1 MLLARDR
8 IAEQS
13 LGAKIGL
20 TLAAA
25 ALIALGAKVQ
35 VPFWPVPMTLQ
46 TLAVLVIAA
55 GLGPRLG
62 LAAMGAYM
70 AAGLAGLPVFAGSPE
85 RGLGLAYLAGPTTGF
100 LIGMALSMIVTGA
113 LAQGRGLGMRA
124 VAMLAGTVAIY
135 VPGLIWLS
143 GFVPSDRLLAGGVAP
158 FILGDMVKIALGALA
173 LQAVTRRGCTRPPND
188 RDGAPCGPR
197 FAW

>member
-135 VPGLIWLS
+135 VPGLTWLS
-143 GFVPSDRLLAGGVAP
+143 AFVPADRLLAVGVAP

-173 LQAVTRRGCTRPPND
+173 LQAVTRRG
-188 RDGAPCGPR
+188 
-197 FAW
+197 

>member
-25 ALIALGAKVQ
+25 ALIALGAMVQ

-143 GFVPSDRLLAGGVAP
+143 AFVPADRLLAVGVAP

-173 LQAVTRRGCTRPPND
+173 LQAVTRRG
-188 RDGAPCGPR
+188 
-197 FAW
+197 

>member
-1 MLLARDR
+1 MQLAKG
-8 IAEQS
+8 IAAPNS
-13 LGAKIGL
+13 LTGKVTI

-25 ALIALGAKVQ
+25 ILIAIGAKIQ

-46 TLAVLVIAA
+46 TLAVLIIGAA
-55 GLGPRLG
+55 LGPRLG

-85 RGLGLAYLAGPTTGF
+85 RGVGLAYLAGPTTGF
-100 LIGMALSMIVTGA
+100 LIGMALSMLVTGA

-124 VAMLAGTVAIY
+124 LAMGLGTVAIY

-143 GFVPSDRLLAGGVAP
+143 AFVPADKLIAVGVMP
-158 FILGDMVKIALGALA
+158 FLLGDIVKIGVGAMLLEA
-173 LQAVTRRGCTRPPND
+173 ANRLRR
-188 RDGAPCGPR
+188 
-197 FAW
+197 

>member
-143 GFVPSDRLLAGGVAP
+143 AFVPADRLLAVGVAP

-173 LQAVTRRGCTRPPND
+173 LQSVTRRG
-188 RDGAPCGPR
+188 
-197 FAW
+197 

>member
-143 GFVPSDRLLAGGVAP
+143 AFVPADRLLAVGVAP

-173 LQAVTRRGCTRPPND
+173 LQGVTRRG
-188 RDGAPCGPR
+188 
-197 FAW
+197 

>member
-100 LIGMALSMIVTGA
+100 LIGMALAMVVTGW
-113 LAQGRGLGMRA
+113 LAARGGMAMRA

-143 GFVPSDRLLAGGVAP
+143 AFVPADRLLAVGVAP
-158 FILGDMVKIALGALA
+158 FILGDMVKIALGALT
-173 LQAVTRRGCTRPPND
+173 LQAVTRRG
-188 RDGAPCGPR
+188 
-197 FAW
+197 

>member
-113 LAQGRGLGMRA
+113 LAQGRDLGMRA

-143 GFVPSDRLLAGGVAP
+143 AFVPADRLLAVGVAP
-158 FILGDMVKIALGALA
+158 FILGDMVKIALGALT
-173 LQAVTRRGCTRPPND
+173 LQAVTRRG
-188 RDGAPCGPR
+188 
-197 FAW
+197 

>member
-113 LAQGRGLGMRA
+113 LAQGRGLGMQA

-143 GFVPSDRLLAGGVAP
+143 AFVPADRLLAVGVAP

-173 LQAVTRRGCTRPPND
+173 LQAVTRRG
-188 RDGAPCGPR
+188 
-197 FAW
+197 

>member
-1 MLLARDR
+1 MQLSRNHAAGNSLAM
-8 IAEQS
+8 
-13 LGAKIGL
+13 KTGL

-25 ALIALGAKVQ
+25 AMIALGAKAQ

-85 RGLGLAYLAGPTTGF
+85 RGIGLAYLAGPTTGF
-100 LIGMALSMIVTGA
+100 LIGMALAMVITGW
-113 LAQGRGLGMRA
+113 LSQGRGLGMRA
-124 VAMLAGTVAIY
+124 LAMLAGTVAIY

-143 GFVPSDRLLAGGVAP
+143 AFVPADRLLAVGVAP

-173 LQAVTRRGCTRPPND
+173 LQAFARR
-188 RDGAPCGPR
+188 
-197 FAW
+197 

>member
-143 GFVPSDRLLAGGVAP
+143 AFVPADRLLAVGVAP

-173 LQAVTRRGCTRPPND
+173 LQAVTSRG
-188 RDGAPCGPR
+188 
-197 FAW
+197 

>member
-1 MLLARDR
+1 MQIARNR
-8 IAEQS
+8 IAADT
-13 LGAKIGL
+13 LAGKTAL

-100 LIGMALSMIVTGA
+100 LIGMALAMVVTGA
-113 LAQGRGLGMRA
+113 LARGRGLGMGA
-124 VAMLAGTVAIY
+124 LAMIAGTVAIY
-135 VPGLIWLS
+135 VPGVLWLS
-143 GFVPSDRLLAGGVAP
+143 AFVPADQLLAVGVAP
-158 FILGDMVKIALGALA
+158 FLLGDIVKIVLGTLA
-173 LQAVTRRGCTRPPND
+173 LQALRR
-188 RDGAPCGPR
+188 
-197 FAW
+197 

>member
-70 AAGLAGLPVFAGSPE
+70 AAGLAGLPGFAGSPE

-143 GFVPSDRLLAGGVAP
+143 AFVPADRLLAVGVAP

-173 LQAVTRRGCTRPPND
+173 LQAVTRRG
-188 RDGAPCGPR
+188 
-197 FAW
+197 

>member
-124 VAMLAGTVAIY
+124 VAMLAGTVATY

-143 GFVPSDRLLAGGVAP
+143 AFVPADRLLAVGVAP

-173 LQAVTRRGCTRPPND
+173 LQAVTRRG
-188 RDGAPCGPR
+188 
-197 FAW
+197 

>member
-1 MLLARDR
+1 MSLAPARL
-8 IAEQS
+8 AEQS
-13 LGAKIGL
+13 LAAKTGL

-100 LIGMALSMIVTGA
+100 LIGMALAMVVTGA

-124 VAMLAGTVAIY
+124 VAMIAGTVAIY

-143 GFVPSDRLLAGGVAP
+143 AFVPADRLLAVGVAP
-158 FILGDMVKIALGALA
+158 FILGDLVKIAVGTLA
-173 LQAVTRRGCTRPPND
+173 LQAIARRR
-188 RDGAPCGPR
+188 
-197 FAW
+197 

>member
-143 GFVPSDRLLAGGVAP
+143 AFVPADRLLAVGVAP

-173 LQAVTRRGCTRPPND
+173 LQAVIRRG
-188 RDGAPCGPR
+188 
-197 FAW
+197 

>member
-100 LIGMALSMIVTGA
+100 LLGMALSMIVTGA

-143 GFVPSDRLLAGGVAP
+143 AFVPADRLLAVGVAP

-173 LQAVTRRGCTRPPND
+173 LQAVTRRG
-188 RDGAPCGPR
+188 
-197 FAW
+197 

>member
-1 MLLARDR
+1 MLLAS
-8 IAEQS
+8 EQS
-13 LGAKIGL
+13 ARHSLALRTGL

-62 LAAMGAYM
+62 LAAMGAYL

-85 RGLGLAYLAGPTTGF
+85 RGIGLAYLAGPTTGF
-100 LIGMALSMIVTGA
+100 LIGMALAMLVTGR
-113 LAQGRGLGMRA
+113 LAQGGGFGIRA
-124 VAMLAGTVAIY
+124 LAMLAGTVAIY

-143 GFVPSDRLLAGGVAP
+143 AFVPSDSLLAVGVAP
-158 FILGDMVKIALGALA
+158 FLLGDIVKIALGALLMEA
-173 LQAVTRRGCTRPPND
+173 AARLRR
-188 RDGAPCGPR
+188 
-197 FAW
+197 

>member
-100 LIGMALSMIVTGA
+100 LIGMVLSMIVTGA

-143 GFVPSDRLLAGGVAP
+143 AFVPADRLLAVGVAP

-173 LQAVTRRGCTRPPND
+173 LQAVTRRG
-188 RDGAPCGPR
+188 
-197 FAW
+197 

>member
-1 MLLARDR
+1 MLLAQDR
-8 IAEQS
+8 IAGQS
-13 LGAKIGL
+13 LAAKTGL

-25 ALIALGAKVQ
+25 ALIALGAKIQ
-35 VPFWPVPMTLQ
+35 LPFWPVPMTLQ

-100 LIGMALSMIVTGA
+100 LIGMALAMAVTGV

-124 VAMLAGTVAIY
+124 LAMIAGTVAIY

-143 GFVPSDRLLAGGVAP
+143 AFVPADQLLAVGVAP
-158 FILGDMVKIALGALA
+158 FILGDMVKVVIGVLA
-173 LQAVTRRGCTRPPND
+173 LQLVSARR
-188 RDGAPCGPR
+188 
-197 FAW
+197 

>member
-1 MLLARDR
+1 MQFTQTRPAGHGLTAR
-8 IAEQS
+8 
-13 LGAKIGL
+13 IGL

-55 GLGPRLG
+55 GLGPRMG

-100 LIGMALSMIVTGA
+100 LIGMALAMVVTGW
-113 LAQGRGLGMRA
+113 LAARGGMAARA

-143 GFVPSDRLLAGGVAP
+143 AFVPADRLLAVGVAP
-158 FILGDMVKIALGALA
+158 FLLGDIVKIAVGTLA
-173 LQAVTRRGCTRPPND
+173 LQLLSRRG
-188 RDGAPCGPR
+188 
-197 FAW
+197 

>member
-124 VAMLAGTVAIY
+124 VAMLAGTVVIY

-143 GFVPSDRLLAGGVAP
+143 AFVPADRLLAVGVAP

-173 LQAVTRRGCTRPPND
+173 LQAVTRRG
-188 RDGAPCGPR
+188 
-197 FAW
+197 

>member
-25 ALIALGAKVQ
+25 ALIALGARVQ

-143 GFVPSDRLLAGGVAP
+143 AFVPADRLLAVGVAP

-173 LQAVTRRGCTRPPND
+173 LQSVTRRG
-188 RDGAPCGPR
+188 
-197 FAW
+197 

>member
-1 MLLARDR
+1 M
-8 IAEQS
+8 QH
-13 LGAKIGL
+13 AKTLIDTRNPAMQIGL

-46 TLAVLVIAA
+46 TLAVLIIAA

-70 AAGLAGLPVFAGSPE
+70 AAGIAGLPVFAGSPE

-100 LIGMALSMIVTGA
+100 LIGMALAMVVTGA
-113 LAQGRGLGMRA
+113 LARGRGM
-124 VAMLAGTVAIY
+124 AMQALALIAGTIAIY

-143 GFVPSDRLLAGGVAP
+143 GFVPSDRLLAVGVAP
-158 FILGDMVKIALGALA
+158 FILGDMVKIVLGTMV
-173 LQAVTRRGCTRPPND
+173 LQAGLRLRG
-188 RDGAPCGPR
+188 
-197 FAW
+197 